1 MGKKAKVKVKEKKE
15 KKIKTKKNILLSN
28 ILRPSR
34 RNLLPSKKNTHNK
47 HLYNR

>member
-1 MGKKAKVKVKEKKE
+1 MGKKAKVKVKVKK

-47 HLYNR
+47 YLYNR

>member
-1 MGKKAKVKVKEKKE
+1 MGKKAKVKVKVKK

>member
-1 MGKKAKVKVKEKKE
+1 MAKNSEPKE

-34 RNLLPSKKNTHNK
+34 RNLLPDDKNTHNK